1 MITVKCL
8 GGATLSLLIL
18 AAPLADAARLA
29 GHGGGGGVRAHSS
42 VSHARAASQPRVQP
56 SRNVSR
62 PVNNN
67 VQRSPSR
74 DIKPKAN
81 NNRVNNNNNVNIN
94 NNINVNQDHYNQNR
108 DVDIDVDHHG
118 WGWNDDV
125 DIDVDHNGRGDW
137 DIDVDVDHRHPVATA
152 AIVTGTVLAIG
163 SMINTLPPNC
173 QQVYRY
179 GNEYYY
185 CNNQYYQPQ
194 WNNNTVV
201 YVVVDNP

>member
-1 MITVKCL
+1 MITLKCL
-8 GGATLSLLIL
+8 GSATLSLLVL
-18 AAPLADAARLA
+18 AAPFADAGRLA
-29 GHGGGGGVRAHSS
+29 GHGGGGGGVRAHSS
-42 VSHARAASQPRVQP
+42 VSHARVASQPRVQQNRNVQ
-56 SRNVSR
+56 RNVSHNNP
-62 PVNNN
+62 PVK
-67 VQRSPSR
+67 R
-74 DIKPKAN
+74 DSKVNIK
-81 NNRVNNNNNVNIN
+81 NNNVNIN
-94 NNINVNQDHYNQNR
+94 NNRNR
-108 DVDIDVDHHG
+108 HGDVDIDVDHHG

-163 SMINTLPPNC
+163 SMINTLPPSC